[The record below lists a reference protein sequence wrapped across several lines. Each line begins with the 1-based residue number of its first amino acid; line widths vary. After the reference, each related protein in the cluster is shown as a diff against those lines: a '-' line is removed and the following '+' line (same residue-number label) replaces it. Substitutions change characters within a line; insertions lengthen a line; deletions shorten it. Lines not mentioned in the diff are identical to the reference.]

1 MNTILYI
8 NKLKINVILIFIL
21 SVNFTLAQ
29 SYRGLCVLSEN
40 EIWASG
46 SKGTV
51 VYTSNGGL
59 NYDTLSPKGFE
70 RKDFRDIQAFN
81 ANSALI
87 MTAGDSAAFLKTENH
102 GKTWK
107 LVYSDN
113 RPGIFFDV
121 IKINP
126 KSGVGIA
133 MGDPLPDS
141 LFNPSLKNS
150 TEKHFVALYTIDF
163 GNHWATLPNGTW
175 NLATDNL
182 SSMYAAS
189 GTSLVYNKLD
199 LIVTQLEPMITMD
212 FYFAGGGNYSGQI
225 RQVILSFNAK
235 NISKSFEYLS
245 FPYQLNYPS
254 GEGWGIYGM
263 QLINNQLFCVGGHWK
278 YPNSRD
284 SFSYI
289 VDLSKVTYS
298 IKNKKIES
306 KIAINNQ
313 LIPQNGYRSGI
324 YMNQLPASNKNK
336 FQGISVG
343 SNGIDKLEIPQNGPF
358 KMTTSSLKNHPYKD
372 LKGVNAC
379 KGIGKSIWIVGN
391 KGLIFRLNTNQL
403 FGSL

>member
-8 NKLKINVILIFIL
+8 NKLKINVIIFFIL
-21 SVNFTLAQ
+21 SFNATLAQ
-29 SYRGLCVLSEN
+29 SYRGLSVISEN

-46 SKGTV
+46 SKGFV
-51 VYTSNGGL
+51 LYTSNSGVTF
-59 NYDTLSPKGFE
+59 DTLSPKGFE

-81 ANSALI
+81 SNSALI
-87 MTAGDSAAFLKTENH
+87 VSAGDSAIFLKTENH

-107 LVYSDN
+107 KVYSDN

-121 IKINP
+121 IEINP

-150 TEKHFVALYTIDF
+150 IEKHFVAMYTIDF
-163 GNHWATLPNGTW
+163 GNHWAPLPNGTW

-199 LIVTQLEPMITMD
+199 LTVTQLEPMITMD
-212 FYFAGGGNYSGQI
+212 FYFAGGGNFAGQV
-225 RQVILSFNAK
+225 RQVILSFNANNLSNK
-235 NISKSFEYLS
+235 FEYLS

-263 QLINNQLFCVGGHWK
+263 QLINNQLFCTGGHWK
-278 YPNSRD
+278 YPNSKD
-284 SFSYI
+284 SFSYVI
-289 VDLSKVTYS
+289 DLKKVTYS
-298 IKNKKIES
+298 LKNKKLES

-324 YMNQLPASNKNK
+324 YMFQPTNSIKYK
-336 FQGISVG
+336 FLGISVG
-343 SNGIDKLEIPQNGPF
+343 SNGIDKLEIPQNGSS
-358 KMTTSSLKNHPYKD
+358 KMTITSLKNHPFKD
-372 LKGVNAC
+372 LKGANAC

>member
-8 NKLKINVILIFIL
+8 NKLKINVFLIFFL

-29 SYRGLCVLSEN
+29 TYRGLSVLSEN

-51 VYTSNGGL
+51 VYTNNGGISF
-59 NYDTLSPKGFE
+59 DTLSPKGFGK
-70 RKDFRDIQAFN
+70 KDFRDIHAIN
-81 ANSALI
+81 EKSAII
-87 MTAGDSAAFLKTENH
+87 MSAGDSAVILKTTNH

-107 LVYSDN
+107 VVYSDN
-113 RPGIFFDV
+113 RPGIFLDV
-121 IKINP
+121 IEINP

-163 GNHWATLPNGTW
+163 GDHWEAIPNGTW

-189 GTSLVYNKLD
+189 GTSLVYNKLE
-199 LIVTQLEPMITMD
+199 LTVTQMEPIITMD
-212 FYFAGGGNYSGQI
+212 FYIAGGGTFSGQV
-225 RQVILSFNAK
+225 RQVILSFNQK
-235 NISKSFEYLS
+235 NISKTFEYLS
-245 FPYQLNYPS
+245 FPYQLSFPS

-263 QLINNQLFCVGGHWK
+263 QLINNQIFCTGGNWK
-278 YPNSRD
+278 NPNAKD
-284 SFSYI
+284 SFSYMI
-289 VDLSKVTYS
+289 DLTKVTYS
-298 IKNKKIES
+298 LKNKKVES
-306 KIAINNQ
+306 KIAFNNQ

-324 YMNQLPASNKNK
+324 FMFQLPAANKHK
-336 FQGISVG
+336 FHGISVG
-343 SNGIDKLEIPQNGPF
+343 SNGIDKLEIPQNSPS
-358 KMTTSSLKNHPYKD
+358 KTTNSSMMNHPYKD

-379 KGIGKSIWIVGN
+379 QGIGKSIWVVGN
-391 KGLIFRLNTNQL
+391 KGLIFRIHTNQL
-403 FGSL
+403 FGL